1 MTEKEIKIG
10 FDRFLALEWANY
22 SMDLFLSEGNPMMNI
37 NHLKSYI
44 YRKVVGTE
52 SARKTI
58 DQLKRL
64 WLNENDEYVF
74 LRNMARDI
82 HHQTNVQDYSLYHFG
97 MAINVFPI
105 FYLTCKKIGEIC
117 SIQDAFSSLVI
128 ISRVSQDFINPS
140 SIPRIVTRVIQT
152 LVDWEFVRK
161 DERTFTLNKI
171 TEINNTSLLWIIRA
185 LLSAEKRNE
194 ISLTDLAVLPVKIG
208 IDIVDFRE
216 AIDGSIQLK
225 IRRGVTNN

>member
-82 HHQTNVQDYSLYHFG
+82 HHQTNVQNHH
-97 MAINVFPI
+97 P
-105 FYLTCKKIGEIC
+105 
-117 SIQDAFSSLVI
+117 Q
-128 ISRVSQDFINPS
+128 P
-140 SIPRIVTRVIQT
+140 
-152 LVDWEFVRK
+152 
-161 DERTFTLNKI
+161 
-171 TEINNTSLLWIIRA
+171 
-185 LLSAEKRNE
+185 
-194 ISLTDLAVLPVKIG
+194 
-208 IDIVDFRE
+208 
-216 AIDGSIQLK
+216 QLH
-225 IRRGVTNN
+225 R